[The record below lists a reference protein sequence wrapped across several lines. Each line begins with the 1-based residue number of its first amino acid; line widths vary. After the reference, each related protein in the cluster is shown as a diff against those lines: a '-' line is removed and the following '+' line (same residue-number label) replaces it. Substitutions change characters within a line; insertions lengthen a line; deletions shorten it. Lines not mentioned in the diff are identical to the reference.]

1 MVELAELHSY
11 TDSELLQFQKWL
23 ELCPIVP
30 IEPTTRN
37 AVINRIYKNIKKR
50 LVPGHNRLI
59 SSNNQNNQQKGNN
72 SVEKKIVSVE
82 NSNKIRFKSWHLV
95 VAIALAIALVYYP
108 KTYVNT
114 FFGTN
119 IKFNIKESIQSGVD
133 LKSYLVTKFD
143 DLKLKLLDEAR
154 SLDDSSQKMSL
165 INKLIDEKLNHTQKI
180 LSDRLSKQSET
191 IQEYAKQFEQ
201 IHHVVKELGDLLS
214 KQISEQDTKNEIF
227 KNSYVTIENL
237 ERFVNDKLYLFNADQ
252 TGMADYA
259 SESIGGRI
267 LFTRCTEN
275 FDRNKWIQIYGFDT
289 FIPLG
294 VSSRVVIQVF
304 LFFYFFKWVIFLL
317 IDFYLIIFSLKLNRV
332 TVGRLRMTK
341 QICLLN

>member
-30 IEPTTRN
+30 VEPTTRN
-37 AVINRIYKNIKKR
+37 AVINRIYKNIKQR
-50 LVPGHNRLI
+50 LVPGHNKLI
-59 SSNNQNNQQKGNN
+59 SLNTQNNQQKGKN
-72 SVEKKIVSVE
+72 SVEKNMVCVE
-82 NSNKIRFKSWHLV
+82 NSNKIRFKLWHLV
-95 VAIALAIALVYYP
+95 VAIAIAIALFYCP
-108 KTYVNT
+108 KTYVIRNT

-119 IKFNIKESIQSGVD
+119 IKLKIQSSVD
-133 LKSYLVTKFD
+133 LKSYLVTKFG

-154 SLDDSSQKMSL
+154 SVDDSSQKMSI
-165 INKLIDEKLNHTQKI
+165 INKLIDEKLNHTQSI

-191 IQEYAKQFEQ
+191 IQEYEKQFEQ

-214 KQISEQDTKNEIF
+214 KQISEQDTRNDFF
-227 KNSYVTIENL
+227 KNNYATIENL
-237 ERFVNDKLYLFNADQ
+237 EQFVNDKLYLFNADQ
-252 TGMADYA
+252 TGMVDYA

-304 LFFYFFKWVIFLL
+304 FVFFLL
-317 IDFYLIIFSLKLNRV
+317 F
-332 TVGRLRMTK
+332 
-341 QICLLN
+341 